1 MSPKN
6 TLIINLFGGPAAGKT
21 TCAWEIASKLKKQR
35 LVTEYVSE
43 YAKEL
48 VWDEKFDLLDGSEA
62 NQRHIFEVQTHR
74 VERLVGKVDA
84 VVTDATLLNSLVY
97 GKEVSSTFREEI
109 IDNFLRFNNFN
120 LFIQRA
126 SYFEQEGRVHDLE
139 QSLALDEKIIDI
151 LVGNKIPFET
161 YSHRTLDLV
170 VMRICLLIDKNAK
183 YFTFFRRKKVV
194 WRVSCYK
201 S

>member
-1 MSPKN
+1 MSEKD

-35 LVTEYVSE
+35 VVTEYVPE

-48 VWDEKFDLLDGSEA
+48 VWDEDYALLDGSYEH
-62 NQRHIFEVQTHR
+62 QHHIYEIQTHR

-97 GKEVSSTFREEI
+97 GRDISPEFHKEIV
-109 IDNFLRFNNFN
+109 DNFMRFNNFN

-126 SYFEQEGRVHDLE
+126 PYFEQEGRVHNLE

-170 VMRICLLIDKNAK
+170 VLKICLLSKNNK
-183 YFTFFRRKKVV
+183 Q
-194 WRVSCYK
+194 
-201 S
+201 

>member
-48 VWDEKFDLLDGSEA
+48 VWDEKYDLLDGSEA

-97 GKEVSSTFREEI
+97 GKEVSSTFR
-109 IDNFLRFNNFN
+109 
-120 LFIQRA
+120 
-126 SYFEQEGRVHDLE
+126 DLPIC
-139 QSLALDEKIIDI
+139 SFDRD
-151 LVGNKIPFET
+151 GPF
-161 YSHRTLDLV
+161 
-170 VMRICLLIDKNAK
+170 
-183 YFTFFRRKKVV
+183 
-194 WRVSCYK
+194 
-201 S
+201 

>member
-183 YFTFFRRKKVV
+183 
-194 WRVSCYK
+194 
-201 S
+201 